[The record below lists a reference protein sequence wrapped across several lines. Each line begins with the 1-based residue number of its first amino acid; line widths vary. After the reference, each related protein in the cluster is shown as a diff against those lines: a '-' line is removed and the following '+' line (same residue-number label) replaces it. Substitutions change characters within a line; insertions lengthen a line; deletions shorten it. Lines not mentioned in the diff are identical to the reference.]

1 MFSAEEK
8 LRIIHRVFVA
18 FWRGAFFMLAL
29 SASLCVWGNYEKI
42 NSRKGFYSD
51 SVEEILKKQK
61 PQKVQIIGVGDLMLG
76 TNYPGT
82 QYLPPKEGKDLLRYA
97 ADPLRRAD
105 IAFGNC
111 EGTFLNAGGKVKSC
125 DDPSK
130 CFAFRQ
136 PTFLAE
142 RLKEAGFDMM
152 SLANNHAGDFG
163 NEGRTSTVN
172 TLEALE
178 IACAGQKTKPTCIV
192 NRKGV
197 LYGMIAFA
205 PNNGTLNI
213 HNLDSVKIMV
223 AELVQQCDIVIVS
236 FHGGAEGGGHA
247 HVPRK
252 NEYYMD
258 ENRGDV
264 YAFAHAAI
272 DAGADIVFGH
282 GPHIPRGIELYND
295 RIIAYSLGNFCTYSR
310 FGLGGAAGMA
320 PMLEITADIEGK
332 FLEGRIISFKQE
344 GEGGPIP
351 DKERKAQNEIAQ
363 LSQAD
368 FPESLLIFKE
378 NGKIIR
384 APFTPQ

>member
-1 MFSAEEK
+1 SK
-8 LRIIHRVFVA
+8 
-18 FWRGAFFMLAL
+18 
-29 SASLCVWGNYEKI
+29 
-42 NSRKGFYSD
+42 KGFYSD
-51 SVEEILKKQK
+51 DVEEILKKQK
-61 PQKVQIIGVGDLMLG
+61 PQKVRIIGVGDIMLG
-76 TNYPGT
+76 TNYPGK
-82 QYLPPKEGKDLLRYA
+82 QYLPPKEGKDLLSYA
-97 ADPLRRAD
+97 ADPLRRVD

-111 EGTFLNAGGKVKSC
+111 EGTFLNSGGVVKSC

-130 CFAFRQ
+130 CYAFRQ

-142 RLKEAGFDMM
+142 RLKESGFDMM

-163 NEGRTSTVN
+163 DEGRASTIT
-172 TLEALE
+172 TLEEME
-178 IACAGQKTKPTCIV
+178 IACAGQKSKPTCIV

-223 AELVQQCDIVIVS
+223 AELATQCDIVIVS

-282 GPHIPRGIELYND
+282 GPHILRGIELYND

-351 DKERKAQNEIAQ
+351 DKERKAQNEIVE

-368 FPESLLIFKE
+368 FPESPLIFKE
-378 NGKIIR
+378 NGKIIP
-384 APFTPQ
+384 APFTPR